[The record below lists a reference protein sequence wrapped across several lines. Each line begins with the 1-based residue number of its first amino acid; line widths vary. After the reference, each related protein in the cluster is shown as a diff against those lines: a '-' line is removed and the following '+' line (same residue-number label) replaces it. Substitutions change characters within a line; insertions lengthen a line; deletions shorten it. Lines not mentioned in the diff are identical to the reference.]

1 MNIPIPKTTL
11 ENPEHS
17 ILRCGYGK
25 LMNRR
30 TRETSFVRRLHGD
43 MYPRFHVYINE
54 RPESWVFSLHLDQ
67 KQPTYEGVSAHAGEY
82 EGTVVEKEAARIQ
95 NALVGK
101 PPAGVE

>member
-1 MNIPIPKTTL
+1 MNIPILKTVMSD
-11 ENPEHS
+11 PEKA

-25 LMNRR
+25 IVNRQS
-30 TRETSFVRRLHGD
+30 RETSFARRFHGD

-54 RPESWVFSLHLDQ
+54 RPEVWVFSLHLDQ

-95 NALVGK
+95 NLLVVQ
-101 PPAGVE
+101 PPAE